1 MKIKKLKAK
10 NFWSYREIDF
20 DFDKGLCLVDGYNH
34 DEQGSNGAGK
44 SALFNAVCYGLFGDL
59 PKKIKSDDVINRY
72 SDKEC
77 IVDLWIEDN
86 GKKYFIHRGRKPN
99 TLKFSIDDQI
109 QADVDVKQTQKLIN
123 KELGFTLDIFLN
135 SVYFS
140 QNSLDFLNLNDEQKK
155 SILTDILDLDI
166 FDKAEKLVKTN
177 LDAQNKKA
185 DLIKVEC
192 STLENSKAN
201 YQKSLAESQ
210 EKSRFFQQDK
220 DTKLAEIQKEKD
232 SVNKSILDSQ
242 NKIESLNF
250 ELRVFEGKLEA
261 YYLDSRERTNSI
273 NQLIDFVQ
281 VNNNER
287 VSLEANLIVEKRALS
302 KFDVSH
308 ENCPTCFQKT
318 DFKLLEQLKK
328 EQNEKVLTIEAQC
341 NSLKKVLSDLPSL
354 SELNESLRKLNT
366 AEYDFKQSISQ
377 TINSIKTIENT
388 IARWNDRLLTLDK
401 YEKDSS
407 KENPY
412 IDFIQ
417 KFKQQIGDIEN
428 QIKNKSSQMGALSAS
443 IEELVFLREVFGNK
457 GIKAYVFDNIV
468 SELNALVNE
477 YLKTLFSSNIQ
488 IDFSSQSED
497 SKGNF
502 KQVFSQKI
510 FVDSQEVSL
519 GSFSGGE
526 QRRISFAIN
535 LALSKIVS
543 NRASKNFNVA
553 FFDEVFDGLDYE
565 GKKNAYSLLSEVFI
579 NQDQKDCILVIDH
592 TTEFQT
598 MFENMIKVEKRNGIS
613 QIIE

>member
-10 NFWSYREIDF
+10 NFWSYKEIDF

-59 PKKIKSDDVINRY
+59 PKKIKSDDVINRL

-77 IVDLWIEDN
+77 VVDLWIEDN
-86 GKKYFIHRGRKPN
+86 GKKFFIHRGRKPN
-99 TLKFSIDDQI
+99 TLKFTIDDQI

-123 KELGFTLDIFLN
+123 KELGFTFDIFLN

-177 LDAQNKKA
+177 LDAQNKKV
-185 DLIKVEC
+185 DIFKTEC
-192 STLENSKAN
+192 SALENSKSN
-201 YQKSLAESQ
+201 YQKSLLESQ
-210 EKSRFFQQDK
+210 EKSRFFQQDT
-220 DTKLAEIQKEKD
+220 DTKIVEIQKEKD
-232 SVNKSILDSQ
+232 TVNKSILDSQ

-250 ELRVFEGKLEA
+250 ELKVFEGKLEA
-261 YYLDSRERTNSI
+261 YYLDSKEKTDSI

-281 VNNNER
+281 INNNER
-287 VSLEANLIVEKRALS
+287 ISLEASLTAEKRSLS

-318 DFKLLEQLKK
+318 DFKLLDRLKK
-328 EQNEKVLTIEAQC
+328 EQNDRVLDIEVRC
-341 NSLKKVLSDLPSL
+341 NSLKKVLSDLPSF

-366 AEYDFKQSISQ
+366 TEYDFKQSINQ
-377 TINSIKTIENT
+377 TVNAIKSTEST
-388 IARWNDRLLTLDK
+388 IARWNDRLFTLDK
-401 YEKDSS
+401 YEKDTI

-417 KFKQQIGDIEN
+417 KFKQQIGDIED
-428 QIKNKSSQMGALSAS
+428 QLKDKNSELKALNCA

-457 GIKAYVFDNIV
+457 GIKSYVFDNIV
-468 SELNALVNE
+468 NELNVLVNE
-477 YLKTLFSSNIQ
+477 YLRTLFSSNIQ

-510 FVDSQEVSL
+510 LVDGQEVSL

-565 GKKNAYSLLSEVFI
+565 GKKNAYSLLSDVFM

-598 MFENMIKVEKRNGIS
+598 MFENMIKIEKRNGIS